1 MPRSSLDRLADAGLY
16 GLTGPVD
23 AGGAAA
29 NAATVA
35 AVVEELAAGDLATT
49 FVWLQHLG
57 VVGRLATSGS
67 PQLRSTFLADLC
79 AGRLRAGIAL
89 QAAVRPGPPAI
100 RARRDGAELVLDG
113 AVPWVTGWG
122 LVDLLLV
129 AARDGDDV
137 AFVLVDAEDGP
148 TLGATTQP
156 MVAVA
161 ASRTVELRLTGH
173 RVPAERLVQQT
184 PLADLLAGDAA
195 GLRLNGSLAL
205 GLALRCTRLIGPSPL
220 DGELAAVRAGLDA
233 AGPQQRRSRTAR
245 PGHSWP
251 PPAAPPSAPAPMPSG
266 RRGRRRSCWC
276 SARGRRS
283 GRHCWHS
290 SGRRGREAGGDHQP
304 AGSRVAVTAYSGS
317 PTPGG
322 VRSWTRGSS
331 NRPVRRTSSATTRPC
346 WSSSAASQPRT
357 ALVGKHRLEKVIASS
372 PPGRSTRAASAS
384 TSIGRVR

>member
-1 MPRSSLDRLADAGLY
+1 VTDVVTAARGIAADLLAPAAAAVEAAGTVPRSSLDRLADAGLY

-29 NAATVA
+29 DAATVA

-122 LVDLLLV
+122 LIDLLLV
-129 AARDGDDV
+129 AAREGDDV

-148 TLGATTQP
+148 TLGATAQP

-233 AGPQQRRSRTAR
+233 AGPDGLPAARAAAAAFAHRAAGALVAATGSSAVRTGSDAERTAR
-245 PGHSWP
+245 E
-251 PPAAPPSAPAPMPSG
+251 AAFLLVF
-266 RRGRRRSCWC
+266 
-276 SARGRRS
+276 
-283 GRHCWHS
+283 
-290 SGRRGREAGGDHQP
+290 
-304 AGSRVAVTAYSGS
+304 GSRPAIRQALLAPLG
-317 PTPGG
+317 
-322 VRSWTRGSS
+322 
-331 NRPVRRTSSATTRPC
+331 
-346 WSSSAASQPRT
+346 AA
-357 ALVGKHRLEKVIASS
+357 
-372 PPGRSTRAASAS
+372 RA
-384 TSIGRVR
+384 